1 MGIAKPR
8 LCDGYGSVVERRNV
22 QIGDGIHTGDLGE
35 VFLKQA
41 LNTQLHGEQADGTV
55 KVTVQ
60 GEVSPELENR
70 LLATATNPT
79 KRNNLK
85 SAVERHRVAH
95 RKSQSPA
102 HRGEHFAVPRLFL
115 NVQGQLELAEE
126 ELLLDL
132 GGWTL
137 KKCPAELPP
146 AAFSIRETAE
156 RFEVD
161 LKGERVVYKHLDQ
174 NIQLGLGL
182 LKLDWTDLE
191 LSRWLD
197 KECRQPDITQPVL
210 LEFCRQ
216 AVAHL
221 MKERGMAL
229 RDLLR
234 FKYQIAKALT
244 QKIAQCRKD
253 AYADAYQT
261 FLFKPEAM
269 VETSNADGF
278 SFHNQTYP
286 AKWFYQG
293 AYQFTKHF
301 FSQVG
306 ELDNKGEEFLCAQ
319 IIDTLAE
326 VKHWVRNLAMRPE
339 TSFWLPTSTDRFYPD
354 FVSELQDGRVLVVE
368 YKGEHIADT
377 RDTEE
382 KRNIGELWASKSEGR
397 GLFLMALKKDE
408 KGRGVREQILE
419 LIKSK

>member
-1 MGIAKPR
+1 M
-8 LCDGYGSVVERRNV
+8 
-22 QIGDGIHTGDLGE
+22 
-35 VFLKQA
+35 
-41 LNTQLHGEQADGTV
+41 
-55 KVTVQ
+55 
-60 GEVSPELENR
+60 
-70 LLATATNPT
+70 
-79 KRNNLK
+79 
-85 SAVERHRVAH
+85 
-95 RKSQSPA
+95 
-102 HRGEHFAVPRLFL
+102 
-115 NVQGQLELAEE
+115 
-126 ELLLDL
+126 
-132 GGWTL
+132 
-137 KKCPAELPP
+137 
-146 AAFSIRETAE
+146 
-156 RFEVD
+156 
-161 LKGERVVYKHLDQ
+161 
-174 NIQLGLGL
+174 
-182 LKLDWTDLE
+182 
-191 LSRWLD
+191 
-197 KECRQPDITQPVL
+197 
-210 LEFCRQ
+210 
-216 AVAHL
+216 
-221 MKERGMAL
+221 
-229 RDLLR
+229 LR

-339 TSFWLPTSTDRFYPD
+339 TSFWLPTSTDRSYPD

-377 RDTEE
+377 RDTEVE
-382 KRNIGELWASKSEGR
+382 THIGELWASKSEGR

-408 KGRGVREQILE
+408 KVGGVREQI
-419 LIKSK
+419 SNT